1 MGDLTGINDQRL
13 RENKTFV
20 SLSLDDF
27 PVVFLMADIV
37 KCEFLVLAQEYVMSL
52 LYHLIFGQIDILFL
66 QVILVHKSMIE
77 VFRRILCGFLTDV
90 WLVLKIY
97 TFLDYVTF
105 YLDVSDEVVDLG
117 RACTVNRRVF

>member
-13 RENKTFV
+13 RKNQTFV
-20 SLSLDDF
+20 SLGLDDF